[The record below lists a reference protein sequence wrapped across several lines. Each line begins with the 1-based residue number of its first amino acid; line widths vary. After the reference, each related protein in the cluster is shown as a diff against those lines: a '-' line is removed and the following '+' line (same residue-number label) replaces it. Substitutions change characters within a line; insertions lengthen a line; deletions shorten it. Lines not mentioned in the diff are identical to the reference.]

1 MEPRLKTRIRV
12 QAVIRLAEQR
22 GGQAMV
28 LHGGDDNAGDLMLVM
43 IEGTGNARLF
53 RRTPGTDFN
62 HIWSEVPA
70 PEGIASDAPEQL
82 VRLTTRDPD
91 LWIIEVSVPD
101 MNQFIADVTF
111 AA

>member
-1 MEPRLKTRIRV
+1 MKTRIRV

-28 LHGGDDNAGDLMLVM
+28 LHRGDDSAGDLILVM
-43 IEGTGNARLF
+43 IEGAGKSRLF
-53 RRTPGTDFN
+53 RRTPGLDFN
-62 HIWSEVPA
+62 HVWAEIPA
-70 PEGIASDAPEQL
+70 PDGVAPDAPEQL
-82 VRLTTRDPD
+82 DRLIGRDPD

-101 MNQFIADVTF
+101 INRFIEDVTF